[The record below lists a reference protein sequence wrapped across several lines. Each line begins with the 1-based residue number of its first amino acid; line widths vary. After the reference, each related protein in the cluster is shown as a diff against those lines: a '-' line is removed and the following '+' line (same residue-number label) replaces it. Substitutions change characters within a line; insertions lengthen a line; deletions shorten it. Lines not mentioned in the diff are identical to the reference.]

1 MVTAYSQKALP
12 GLFSLRLLLPLFYTQ
27 TTADF
32 NLSRKTLKFL
42 KILWVL
48 AFNKINILP
57 SDPTHL
63 NSPSYMSTCKKEHMY
78 CLHLNAN
85 LVSSIFV
92 QEKNVLLHCFGGFF
106 YPTNTYIFMKHFGLA
121 SHQLHCC
128 WRCIVEYS
136 NIFLCFISRVLELEG
151 NLCSSCVSRVHHR

>member
-1 MVTAYSQKALP
+1 MPLDVLLLTSQIKKWERFFISRQFVKTQVVTAYSQKALP

-27 TTADF
+27 MTADF

-57 SDPTHL
+57 SDLTHL

-106 YPTNTYIFMKHFGLA
+106 TQQIH
-121 SHQLHCC
+121 
-128 WRCIVEYS
+128 
-136 NIFLCFISRVLELEG
+136 IFLWNILVWPHISYIAVG
-151 NLCSSCVSRVHHR
+151 DA